1 MSDFTRSRGCGA
13 PLFTSAAEEAALRS
27 GSCAA
32 LTDRS
37 CGCSDGCGES
47 CSSTCCGCG
56 ESCPIARSSCPCGGD
71 TGSGGSGGSGSD
83 SEGCGCCKASMRRAL
98 KLLCCNQIS
107 DLLDFNGFAFVTDD
121 LIVGAQPEMM
131 CECSKDNLGP
141 LCGTF
146 RRFSPCN
153 CDLIDIGG
161 MAYGPFGCLVDVDQ
175 ATLCS
180 LSALVFQVQGESASC
195 PGATPTVP
203 VCECSTVPTTPGGR
217 YLRVRSLLQ
226 CQLDRVDSDC
236 GDCVCRCDCA
246 DNCCCADAVLAALSS
261 MSMNKRATLVAG
273 LLALR
278 NVSVLGTIGNVL
290 VLGND
295 TDNRFYFVC
304 ANKVEMLA

>member
-1 MSDFTRSRGCGA
+1 MAPSAGPSGA
-13 PLFTSAAEEAALRS
+13 
-27 GSCAA
+27 
-32 LTDRS
+32 
-37 CGCSDGCGES
+37 
-47 CSSTCCGCG
+47 
-56 ESCPIARSSCPCGGD
+56 
-71 TGSGGSGGSGSD
+71 
-83 SEGCGCCKASMRRAL
+83 
-98 KLLCCNQIS
+98 
-107 DLLDFNGFAFVTDD
+107 
-121 LIVGAQPEMM
+121 
-131 CECSKDNLGP
+131 
-141 LCGTF
+141 
-146 RRFSPCN
+146 SPP
-153 CDLIDIGG
+153 
-161 MAYGPFGCLVDVDQ
+161 AT